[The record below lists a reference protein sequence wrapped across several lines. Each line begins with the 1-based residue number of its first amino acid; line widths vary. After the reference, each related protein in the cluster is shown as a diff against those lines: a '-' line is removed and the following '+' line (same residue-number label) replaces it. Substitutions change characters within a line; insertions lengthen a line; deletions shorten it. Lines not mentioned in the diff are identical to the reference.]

1 MNVEVLDP
9 FQNSIANDVVM
20 QHIPKN
26 CSRSEFRT
34 IKATTASNTS
44 AQISIIPPSNTHLM
58 DKRVYIQV
66 TMTVSAGDL
75 KGAPRAHILN
85 SGLIQ
90 QSNITINGGGSF
102 TTQNSDTVFGL
113 KRYLGTDG
121 EFTEL
126 YETPTQLDNH
136 FNLALMPPYLPFTCV
151 DAAQIAELRP
161 SASLTATRA
170 GSTRAGANVQ
180 SYAVDCPSSPFL
192 ETAQTGTNPWALQ
205 GRDIQV
211 SRGLYPYTGT
221 ADARTYTFM
230 EPLFNSVLADA
241 DDQSAFTNVS
251 RMDINLIFNTEVQ
264 RLWSN
269 CAAVATTI
277 DITSVSAVVR
287 FMTPTIEQIPSVLRT
302 NFKQYQVFKVDTL
315 AVAAVTNQCTVNMNN
330 VILQCV
336 PSHFY
341 LFARTKVAN
350 LVVTTGE
357 TYLRMDSLSITL
369 NNNFG
374 LLSGTDTRGLY
385 LLSRQNGLKTINY
398 TQWSEYVGSVVCLT
412 AADLGLREGE
422 NIQLS
427 ISLAATFT
435 DPAKIT
441 NRVYEFNLV
450 TATDGILNLSPDS
463 CVSQLGWGQQDL
475 MNLQADETATE
486 VVLEPV
492 QESGSGFHSHGRG
505 GKINWKKVWRG
516 VKRFVSGIPKVFNT
530 VAGTVGK
537 VASFIPHPAA
547 QILSTGLNTANG
559 VVQNIANQTRMLTNG
574 GVPPSVQAALPEAVA
589 GSGYPRRKG
598 RGLLLA

>member
-34 IKATTASNTS
+34 IKATTSSNTS

-58 DKRVYIQV
+58 DKRIYVQV
-66 TMTVSAGDL
+66 SMTVAAANL

-102 TTQNSDTVFGL
+102 TTQNADTVFGL
-113 KRYLGTDG
+113 KRYLSSDG
-121 EFTEL
+121 EYTEL
-126 YETPTQLDNH
+126 FETPTQLDNH
-136 FNLALMPPYLPFTCV
+136 FDLAQLPPFRAHTCV
-151 DAAQIAELRP
+151 AVASIAELQPESR
-161 SASLTATRA
+161 LTAVRN
-170 GSTRAGANVQ
+170 GSTRAVGDVQ
-180 SYAVDCPSSPFL
+180 AYAVDNAASPFL
-192 ETAQTGTNPWALQ
+192 ETAYTDSLPWASQ
-205 GRDIQV
+205 GRDVQV
-211 SRGLYPYTGT
+211 SRGLYPYAGT
-221 ADARTYTFM
+221 ATARNYTFM
-230 EPLFNSVLADA
+230 EPLFNSALADA
-241 DDQSAFTNVS
+241 DDTSAFTNIS

-264 RLWSN
+264 RMWSN
-269 CAAVATTI
+269 CFDVTPTI
-277 DITSVSAVVR
+277 NITSVSAVVR

-302 NFKQYQVFKVDTL
+302 NFKQYQVFKVDTT
-315 AVAAVTNQCTVNMNN
+315 AVNAGFCKVNMNN

-341 LFARTKVAN
+341 LFARAKVTD
-350 LVVTTGE
+350 LISTMGE
-357 TYLRMDSLSITL
+357 TFLRMDNLSITL

-374 LLSGTDTRGLY
+374 LMSGTDTRGLY
-385 LLSRQNGLKTINY
+385 LISRQNGLKTINY
-398 TQWSEYVGSVVCLT
+398 TQWSDYVGSVVCLS

-427 ISLAATFT
+427 LSLAANLA
-435 DPAKIT
+435 DPASAT
-441 NRVYEFNLV
+441 GRVYEFNLV

-475 MNLQADETATE
+475 MNLQADESATE
-486 VVLEPV
+486 IALEPV
-492 QESGSGFHSHGRG
+492 AESGSGFHSHGKG

-516 VKRFVSGIPKVFNT
+516 VKRFVSSIPRVINT

-589 GSGYPRRKG
+589 SASGYPRRKG

>member
-20 QHIPKN
+20 THIPKN

-34 IKATTASNTS
+34 INSTTKSDSS

-66 TMTVSAGDL
+66 SMTVAGGNL

-85 SGLIQ
+85 SALIQ

-113 KRYLGTDG
+113 KRFLGTDG

-126 YETPTQLDNH
+126 YETPTQLDSH
-136 FNLALMPPYLPFTCV
+136 YDLTELPPFQPYTCV
-151 DAAQIAELRP
+151 AVANIAELQP
-161 SASLTATRA
+161 AAGLTATRI
-170 GSTRAGANVQ
+170 GTTRAGGDVQ
-180 SYAVDCPSSPFL
+180 AYAVDNAASPFL
-192 ETAQTGTNPWALQ
+192 ESAYSGSNPWACQ
-205 GRDIQV
+205 GRDVQV
-211 SRGLYPYTGT
+211 SRGLYPYAG
-221 ADARTYTFM
+221 AANNRTYTFM
-230 EPLFNSVLADA
+230 EPLFNSALADA
-241 DDQSAFTNVS
+241 DDQTAFTNIS

-264 RLWSN
+264 RMWSN
-269 CAAVATTI
+269 CFDSAPVI
-277 DITSVSAVVR
+277 HITEVKAVVR

-302 NFKQYQVFKVDTL
+302 NFKQYQVFKADTSGVDATSK
-315 AVAAVTNQCTVNMNN
+315 QCTVNMNN
-330 VILQCV
+330 IILQCV

-350 LVVTTGE
+350 VTVTVGE
-357 TYLRMDSLSITL
+357 TFLRMDSLSITL

-374 LLSGTDTRGLY
+374 LLSGTDSRGLY
-385 LLSRQNGLKTINY
+385 LLSRQNGLKSINY
-398 TQWSEYVGSVVCLT
+398 TQWSDYVGSVLCLT

-422 NIQLS
+422 NVQLTIS
-427 ISLAATFT
+427 ITAGFT
-435 DPAKIT
+435 DPAKEDGQ
-441 NRVYEFNLV
+441 VYEFNLV
-450 TATDGILNLSPDS
+450 TATDGIMNLSPDS
-463 CVSQLGWGQQDL
+463 CISQLGWGQQDL
-475 MNLQADETATE
+475 MNLQADEASTE

-492 QESGSGFHSHGRG
+492 AESGSGFHSHGKG
-505 GKINWKKVWRG
+505 GKINWKKIWRG
-516 VKRFVSGIPKVFNT
+516 VKRFVSSIPRVVNT

-537 VASFIPHPAA
+537 VASFIPHPGA
-547 QILSTGLNTANG
+547 QLLSQGLNTANG

-574 GVPPSVQAALPEAVA
+574 AVQGVANALPEVVA
-589 GSGYPRRKG
+589 GSGYARRKG

>member
-20 QHIPKN
+20 THIPKN

-34 IKATTASNTS
+34 IKATTTSNSS

-66 TMTVSAGDL
+66 SMTVAAANL

-90 QSNITINGGGSF
+90 QSNVTINGGGSF
-102 TTQNSDTVFGL
+102 TTQNADVVFGL
-113 KRYLGTDG
+113 KRFLSADG

-126 YETPTQLDNH
+126 HETCTQLDSH
-136 FNLALMPPYLPFTCV
+136 YDLSTLPPFKPYNCV
-151 DAAQIAELRP
+151 AAASLAELQP
-161 SASLTATRA
+161 STGLTALRDGT
-170 GSTRAGANVQ
+170 TRAGANPQ
-180 SYAVDCPSSPFL
+180 AYAVDNPASPFL
-192 ETAQTGTNPWALQ
+192 ETAYAASTPWASQ
-205 GRDIQV
+205 GRDVQV
-211 SRGLYPYTGT
+211 SRGLYPYAGT
-221 ADARTYTFM
+221 AAARQYTFM
-230 EPLFNSVLADA
+230 EPLFNSALSDA
-241 DDQSAFTNVS
+241 DDQSAFTNIS

-264 RLWSN
+264 RMWSN
-269 CAAVATTI
+269 CFDVAPGI
-277 DITSVSAVVR
+277 NITSVSAVVR

-302 NFKQYQVFKVDTL
+302 NFKQYQVFKVDATPVN
-315 AVAAVTNQCTVNMNN
+315 AGFCAVNMNN

-341 LFARTKVAN
+341 LFARAKVTD
-350 LVVTTGE
+350 LISTMGE
-357 TYLRMDSLSITL
+357 TYLRMNTLSITL

-374 LLSGTDTRGLY
+374 LMSGTDSRGLY

-427 ISLAATFT
+427 LSLTSSLA
-435 DPAKIT
+435 DPAAAT
-441 NRVYEFNLV
+441 GRVYEFNLV

-463 CVSQLGWGQQDL
+463 CISQLGWGQQDL
-475 MNLQADETATE
+475 MNLQADEASTE

-492 QESGSGFHSHGRG
+492 AESGSGFHSHGRG
-505 GKINWKKVWRG
+505 GKINWKKIWRG
-516 VKRFVSGIPKVFNT
+516 VKRFVSSIPRVVNT
-530 VAGTVGK
+530 VANTVGK
-537 VASFIPHPAA
+537 VASFIPHPGA
-547 QILSTGLNTANG
+547 QLLSQGLNTANG

-574 GVPPSVQAALPEAVA
+574 AVQGVANALPEVVA
-589 GSGYPRRKG
+589 GSGYARRKG

>member
-34 IKATTASNTS
+34 ITATTFSS
-44 AQISIIPPSNTHLM
+44 SGAQISIIPPSNTHLM

-66 TMTVSAGDL
+66 GLKVELTDL
-75 KGAPRAHILN
+75 KGALRAHVIN
-85 SGLIQ
+85 GGLIQ

-102 TTQNSDTVFGL
+102 TTQNADVVYGL
-113 KRYLGTDG
+113 KRFLGSDG

-136 FNLALMPPYLPFTCV
+136 FNLTLMPPYQPFTCV
-151 DAAQIAELRP
+151 AVASIAELRP
-161 SASLTATRA
+161 SAALTATRN
-170 GSTRAGANVQ
+170 GTTRAGDQVQ

-192 ETAQTGTNPWALQ
+192 ETAQATSNPWALQ
-205 GRDIQV
+205 GRDIQL
-211 SRGLYPYTGT
+211 SRGLFPYSGA
-221 ADARTYTFM
+221 ADTRTYILM

-241 DDQSAFTNVS
+241 DDASAFTNVS

-269 CAAVATTI
+269 CFLTAPVI
-277 DITSVSAVVR
+277 SITEVKAVVR

-302 NFKQYQVFKVDTL
+302 NFKQYQTFKVDTS
-315 AVAAVTNQCTVNMNN
+315 AVAAKTCSVNMNN

-341 LFARTKVAN
+341 LFARAKVAN
-350 LVVTTGE
+350 MISTMGE
-357 TYLRMDSLSITL
+357 TFLRMDSLSITL

-374 LLSGTDTRGLY
+374 LMSGTDTRGLY
-385 LLSRQNGLKTINY
+385 LLSRQNGLKSINY
-398 TQWSEYVGSVVCLT
+398 AQWSDYVGSVVCLT

-427 ISLAATFT
+427 LSLAANFT
-435 DPAKIT
+435 DPANIT
-441 NRVYEFNLV
+441 GRVYEFNLV

-463 CVSQLGWGQQDL
+463 CISQLGWGQQDL
-475 MNLQADETATE
+475 MNLQADEASTE

-492 QESGSGFHSHGRG
+492 AESGSGFHSHGKG
-505 GKINWKKVWRG
+505 GKINWKKIWRG
-516 VKRFVSGIPKVFNT
+516 VKRFVSAIPRVVNT

-537 VASFIPHPAA
+537 VASFIPHPGA
-547 QILSTGLNTANG
+547 QLLSQGLNTANG

-574 GVPPSVQAALPEAVA
+574 AVQGVANALPEVVA
-589 GSGYPRRKG
+589 GSGYARRKG

>member
-1 MNVEVLDP
+1 MNIEVLDP

-34 IKATTASNTS
+34 IKATTASSTS

-58 DKRVYIQV
+58 DKRIYVQV
-66 TMTVSAGDL
+66 QLKVTGTDL

-102 TTQNSDTVFGL
+102 TTQNADTVFGL

-126 YETPTQLDNH
+126 YETPTQLDSH
-136 FNLALMPPYLPFTCV
+136 YDLKQLPPFQPYQCV
-151 DAAQIAELRP
+151 LSANIAELKP
-161 SASLTATRA
+161 SVSLTATRN
-170 GSTRAGANVQ
+170 GGTRAADAATAQ
-180 SYAVDCPSSPFL
+180 SYAVDNPASPFL
-192 ETAQTGTNPWALQ
+192 ETAYAGATPWACQ
-205 GRDIQV
+205 GRDVQV
-211 SRGLYPYTGT
+211 SRGLYPYGG
-221 ADARTYTFM
+221 AANARLYTFM
-230 EPLFNSVLADA
+230 EPLFNSALADA
-241 DDQSAFTNVS
+241 DDTSAFTNIS

-264 RLWSN
+264 RMWSN
-269 CAAVATTI
+269 CFDVTAAVEVLN
-277 DITSVSAVVR
+277 VSAVVR

-302 NFKQYQVFKVDTL
+302 NFKQYQVFKVDSSPVNTG
-315 AVAAVTNQCTVNMNN
+315 TCTVNLNN

-341 LFARTKVAN
+341 LFARAKVTN
-350 LVVTTGE
+350 LTVTMGE
-357 TYLRMDSLSITL
+357 TFLRMDSLSITL

-374 LLSGTDTRGLY
+374 LMSGTDTRGLY
-385 LLSRQNGLKTINY
+385 LISRQNGLKSINY
-398 TQWSEYVGSVVCLT
+398 TQWDGYIGSVVCLT

-422 NIQLS
+422 NVQLS
-427 ISLAATFT
+427 LSLTSGFT
-435 DPAKIT
+435 DLSAT
-441 NRVYEFNLV
+441 AGRVYEFNLV

-475 MNLQADETATE
+475 MNLQADESATE
-486 VVLEPV
+486 IALEPV
-492 QESGSGFHSHGRG
+492 QESGSGFHSHGKG

-516 VKRFVSGIPKVFNT
+516 VKRFVSSIPRVINT